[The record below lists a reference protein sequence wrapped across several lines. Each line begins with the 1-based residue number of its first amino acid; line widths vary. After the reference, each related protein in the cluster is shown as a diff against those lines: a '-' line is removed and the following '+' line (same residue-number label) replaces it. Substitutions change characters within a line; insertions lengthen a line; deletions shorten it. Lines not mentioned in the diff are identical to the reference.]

1 MWLYARLHPTTQ
13 ILTTMTI
20 AIFGN
25 AMKENTLIEVSHIL
39 AFMEKRGVNVLLSQ
53 ELRQELNL
61 REFPPFPE
69 TRAGEEEPVS
79 PYNEPIDFAMSI
91 GGDGTFL
98 TTAAAIGN
106 RNIPIIGVNCGQL
119 GFLAD
124 VQTKDVDM
132 IMNQLIEGQYTIEQR
147 SVLQVTCGREGLIM
161 APNAL
166 NEIAIMKQGMSSMIS
181 VEVSVNGEILHTY
194 RADGLVI
201 STPTGSTAYNL
212 SIGGPL
218 LVPQTRGLILAPIAT
233 HSLTVRPLVVPDDW
247 RFDLKVSSRYSSYMI
262 SVDGRSQI
270 LSTDVTLHIE
280 RAPYT
285 IKVVQVGE
293 NSFLHSLRN
302 KLNWGR

>member
-1 MWLYARLHPTTQ
+1 
-13 ILTTMTI
+13 MTI

-69 TRAGEEEPVS
+69 DWKGEEEATS

-98 TTAAAIGN
+98 TTAAAIGCK
-106 RNIPIIGVNCGQL
+106 NIPIIGVNCGQL

-132 IMNQLIEGQYTIEQR
+132 IMKQLIEGQYTIEQR
-147 SVLQVTCGREGLIM
+147 SVLRVSCGREGLIM

-181 VEVSVNGEILHTY
+181 IEVAANGETLHTY

-247 RFDLKVSSRYSSYMI
+247 KFDLKVASRYSSYMI

-270 LSTDVTLHIE
+270 LSTDVTIHIE

-293 NSFLHSLRN
+293 NSFLKSLRD

>member
-1 MWLYARLHPTTQ
+1 
-13 ILTTMTI
+13 MTI

-25 AMKENTLIEVSHIL
+25 TMKENTLIEVSHIL

-69 TRAGEEEPVS
+69 DWKEEAKS

-98 TTAAAIGN
+98 TTAAAIGCK
-106 RNIPIIGVNCGQL
+106 NIPIIGVNCGQL

-132 IMNQLIEGQYTIEQR
+132 IMKQLIEGQYTIEQR
-147 SVLQVTCGREGLIM
+147 SVLRVSCGREGLIM

-181 VEVSVNGEILHTY
+181 IEVAANGETLHTY

-247 RFDLKVSSRYSSYMI
+247 KFDLKVASRYSSYMI

-270 LSTDVTLHIE
+270 LSTDVTIHIE

-293 NSFLHSLRN
+293 NSFLKSLRD

>member
-1 MWLYARLHPTTQ
+1 
-13 ILTTMTI
+13 MTI

-61 REFPPFPE
+61 REFPLFPE
-69 TRAGEEEPVS
+69 DWKGKEDAKS

-98 TTAAAIGN
+98 TTAAAIGCK
-106 RNIPIIGVNCGQL
+106 NIPIIGVNCGQL

-132 IMNQLIEGQYTIEQR
+132 IMKQLIEGQYTIEQR
-147 SVLQVTCGREGLIM
+147 SVLRVSCGREGLIM

-181 VEVSVNGEILHTY
+181 IEVAANGEPLHTY

-247 RFDLKVSSRYSSYMI
+247 KFDLKVASRYSSYMI

-270 LSTDVTLHIE
+270 LCTDVTIHIE

-293 NSFLHSLRN
+293 NSFLKSLRD